1 MNGEQPLDLDEVFG
15 SPDGTRKKRLGIITS
30 GSLKAG
36 MEAKLDASTPV
47 EEMKVGRYVV
57 IEGQKLRFFGLITD
71 IGLGALDQRIP
82 ANPPD
87 VTDPFVAEVISG
99 TSTYGTLHVVPML
112 TLEKSASGTVSG
124 PQPVKTVPPHFA
136 AIHHAQEEDV
146 ARVFGREDG
155 SHYYV
160 GTPLDMETR
169 VCLNLPRFVE
179 RSNGVFGKSGTGKT
193 FLTRLLLLGI
203 LQKGGAVNLV
213 FDMHNEYGWQGT
225 SEEGK
230 PPVKGLKQL
239 FTSKVAVFTLDDAS
253 SRRRGVTTDHVVQIG
268 YDRLEPEDIQALQE
282 PLGLSDR
289 GIDAVHTLAHRL
301 GDRKWL
307 EQFLKL
313 ESEERE
319 DLAKQL
325 DIHLE
330 TMRALRTSLDRL
342 RRLDFVVPKAQEDS
356 VDCVVQYLL
365 RGKHVV
371 LEFGKYDNLLAYLLV
386 ANVLTR
392 RIHDQWVKKVEA
404 ATSDAEK
411 PPKLVITIEE
421 AHKFL
426 NPKVAG
432 LTAFGAIAREM
443 RKYNVTLLV
452 VDQRPSGIDEEV
464 MSQVGTR
471 ITCLLDN
478 DKDIESVLMGVSGKG
493 ELKSVLAKL
502 ETRQQALI
510 FGHAVPMPVVIQTR
524 EYGSADS
531 YKEFGYLEPEEAKA
545 QARQDV
551 RDLYGE

>member
-1 MNGEQPLDLDEVFG
+1 MSEAQPLDLDQEFG
-15 SPDGTRKKRLGIITS
+15 ASAGTPKARLGIVVS
-30 GSLKAG
+30 GSLKGG
-36 MEAKLDASTPV
+36 MEVKLDAATPV

-57 IEGQKLRFFGLITD
+57 IEGQKLRFFGMITD
-71 IGLGALDQRIP
+71 IGLGSLDQRLP

-87 VTDPFVAEVISG
+87 TSDPFIAEVVSG
-99 TSTYGTLHVVPML
+99 TSTFGTLHVASML
-112 TLEKSASGTVSG
+112 TLEKGAAALLAG
-124 PQPVKTVPPHFA
+124 PQPVKTVPAHFA
-136 AIHHAQEEDV
+136 AVHHAQEEDV
-146 ARVFGREDG
+146 ARVFGKEDA
-155 SHYYV
+155 SHYYI
-160 GTPLDMETR
+160 GTPLDMDTK
-169 VCLNLPRFVE
+169 VCLDLPRFVQ

-213 FDMHNEYGWQGT
+213 FDMHNEYGWEGS
-225 SEEGK
+225 SESVYR
-230 PPVKGLKQL
+230 PKGLKAL
-239 FTSKVAVFTLDDAS
+239 FSSKVAVFTLDEAS
-253 SRRRGVTTDHVVQIG
+253 SRRRGVSTDHVVQIG

-282 PLGLSDR
+282 PLGLSER
-289 GIDAVHTLAHRL
+289 GVDAVHTLAHRM
-301 GDRKWL
+301 GDKAWMEDFL
-307 EQFLKL
+307 ELD
-313 ESEERE
+313 SGARE
-319 DLAKQL
+319 DLAKEL
-325 DIHLE
+325 GIHLE

-342 RRLDFVVPKAQEDS
+342 KRLDFVVPKAQEDS

-426 NPKVAG
+426 NPKVAPW
-432 LTAFGAIAREM
+432 TAFGAIAREM

-464 MSQVGTR
+464 MSQLGTR

-478 DKDIESVLMGVSGKG
+478 DKDIESVLMGVSGKT
-493 ELKSVLAKL
+493 ELRQVLAKL
-502 ETRQQALI
+502 ETKQQALI

-524 EYGSADS
+524 EYGSAES
-531 YKEFGYLEPEEAKA
+531 YKDFGYLAPEEAKA
-545 QARQDV
+545 RAKQDV
-551 RDLYGE
+551 SDLYGD